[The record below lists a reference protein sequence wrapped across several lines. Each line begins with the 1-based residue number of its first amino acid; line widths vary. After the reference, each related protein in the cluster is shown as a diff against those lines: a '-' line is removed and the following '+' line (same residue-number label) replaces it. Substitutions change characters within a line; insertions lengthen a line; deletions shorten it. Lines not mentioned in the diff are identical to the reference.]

1 MSKAHNKRL
10 KHRGLWP
17 QDSQQVARRLGD
29 SYVHKANPSLSSR
42 MKYVIY
48 YLIAVLGLA
57 GCAAGHQDYVDFKN
71 SLIGKKE
78 TRTEPFK
85 WEDSGKL
92 VRADYLVSGQ
102 GLTHI
107 TKDDN
112 GNLIYHYSV
121 QEVLIT
127 YPRKEWVGKCLTYN
141 VVNPETMI
149 IIDWG
154 FDKGGNPLSCR
165 TWP

>member
-1 MSKAHNKRL
+1 
-10 KHRGLWP
+10 
-17 QDSQQVARRLGD
+17 
-29 SYVHKANPSLSSR
+29 
-42 MKYVIY
+42 MKYIIFFILFVL
-48 YLIAVLGLA
+48 LIA

-71 SLIGKKE
+71 SLIGKVEKE
-78 TRTEPFK
+78 TAPFK
-85 WEDSGKL
+85 WENSGEL
-92 VRADYLVSGQ
+92 IRADFLISGQ
-102 GLTHI
+102 GLTEI
-107 TKDDN
+107 TKDDE

-121 QEVLIT
+121 QEVLDT
-127 YPRKEWVGKCLTYN
+127 NPRVEWVGKCLTYN